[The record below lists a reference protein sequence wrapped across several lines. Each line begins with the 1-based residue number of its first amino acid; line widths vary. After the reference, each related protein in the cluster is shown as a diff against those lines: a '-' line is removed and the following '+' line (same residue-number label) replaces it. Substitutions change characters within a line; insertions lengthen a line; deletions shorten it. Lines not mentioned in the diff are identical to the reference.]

1 MEIEMKRFGVN
12 GLLVKG
18 NGRLDL
24 DNAVEYGTK
33 IKETVEDYE
42 DIKELVLDFSG
53 ISFISSFGLKVI
65 LELHNQMSNNGSM
78 KLTNVTEP
86 ILKSFHMV
94 GFDKFL
100 VIE

>member
-18 NGRLDL
+18 SGRLDL

-65 LELHNQMSNNGSM
+65 LELHNQMSNNGVM
-78 KLTNVTEP
+78 KLKNVTEP